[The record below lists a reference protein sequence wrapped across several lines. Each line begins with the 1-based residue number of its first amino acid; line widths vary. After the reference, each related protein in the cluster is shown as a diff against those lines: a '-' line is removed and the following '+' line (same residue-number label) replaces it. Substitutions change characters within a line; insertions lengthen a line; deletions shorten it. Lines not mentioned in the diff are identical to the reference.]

1 LPPQVSAPS
10 FLIQSFDAR
19 GTLLVGGPEGVFRSL
34 DAGSSWQPTPAP
46 VYRAVSAAFTE
57 GSTIVSRG
65 RLFQRG
71 NLSYDHVLRPQRAP
85 FGGGYASILTWV
97 PFGKLYAYVES
108 APSRLY
114 VSVDS
119 ARSWY
124 PRPTIGL
131 PQIVRDLAAASVPGR
146 ADTLFAAC
154 AAAGLW
160 RSVDGGI
167 HWRHLPAAGAG
178 AWAVTT
184 SPASPGRV
192 IVATPR
198 VRWSDDYGRT
208 WHSTK
213 FSAKLLAADPRNG
226 SVFFAVGDDGQL
238 HASSDGGRT
247 W

>member
-1 LPPQVSAPS
+1 
-10 FLIQSFDAR
+10 
-19 GTLLVGGPEGVFRSL
+19 
-34 DAGSSWQPTPAP
+34 
-46 VYRAVSAAFTE
+46 
-57 GSTIVSRG
+57 
-65 RLFQRG
+65 
-71 NLSYDHVLRPQRAP
+71 
-85 FGGGYASILTWV
+85 
-97 PFGKLYAYVES
+97 
-108 APSRLY
+108 

-124 PRPTIGL
+124 PRPTLGL

-167 HWRHLPAAGAG
+167 HWRHLPSAGAG

-184 SPASPGRV
+184 SPAQPGRV
-192 IVATPR
+192 LVATPR

-213 FSAKLLAADPRNG
+213 FSARLLAADPRNG